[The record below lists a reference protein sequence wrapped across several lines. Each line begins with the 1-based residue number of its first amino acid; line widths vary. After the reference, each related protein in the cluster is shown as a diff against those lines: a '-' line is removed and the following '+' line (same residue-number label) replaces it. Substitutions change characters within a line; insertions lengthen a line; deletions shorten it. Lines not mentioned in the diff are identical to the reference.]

1 LVLSKALFT
10 IAVVVACSGTSGG
23 HVGSSVTP
31 TLRSS
36 AASWFRE
43 DFSSHG
49 DGAVECER
57 NESDARGVDL
67 FVEFVLGG
75 FGC

>member
-1 LVLSKALFT
+1 
-10 IAVVVACSGTSGG
+10 VVQA
-23 HVGSSVTP
+23 VTP